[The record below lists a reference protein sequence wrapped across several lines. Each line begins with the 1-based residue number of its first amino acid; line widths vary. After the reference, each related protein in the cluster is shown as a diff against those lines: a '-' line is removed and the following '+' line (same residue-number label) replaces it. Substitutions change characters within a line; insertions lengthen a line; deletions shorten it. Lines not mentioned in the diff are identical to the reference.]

1 MEFELS
7 MKYNKSLF
15 TLFKIWC
22 FTFLISGIVFLIQEI
37 VIIFAS
43 EKTYLPLLFERNTIN
58 SILVISL
65 IVTIALSIITTNQY
79 VINYIKNNNVKTLL
93 IFTKLITYAFCVLF
107 VLATISTVTIA
118 FLNAKNV
125 DSISGKVDKVQK
137 VSSNTDGTTVQ
148 VITVEDSSNNKLR
161 LYPSK
166 KLKNFDVNKND
177 NVKIDYLPSAPLKSK
192 ANGTILG
199 YSSVSK

>member
-1 MEFELS
+1 MQ
-7 MKYNKSLF
+7 YNKSLLKMF
-15 TLFKIWC
+15 KVWCVTLF
-22 FTFLISGIVFLIQEI
+22 ISGVVFLIQEI
-37 VIIFAS
+37 VVMFAS
-43 EKTYLPLLFERNTIN
+43 EKTYLPLLFERKTIT

-65 IVTIALSIITTNQY
+65 IVTTALAIISTNQY
-79 VINYIKNNNVKTLL
+79 VNKYIKNHNVKT
-93 IFTKLITYAFCVLF
+93 ISIVTKLLTYICCVFF
-107 VLATISTVTIA
+107 VLITISTLTIA

-125 DSISGKVDKVQK
+125 DSINGKVDKVQK

-148 VITVEDSSNNKLR
+148 VITVEDSSNNKLK

-166 KLKNFDVNKND
+166 KLENFNVNKND

-199 YSSVSK
+199 YSSQSK

>member
-1 MEFELS
+1 

-79 VINYIKNNNVKTLL
+79 VINYIKNNNVKTVL

-107 VLATISTVTIA
+107 VLATISTITIA
-118 FLNAKNV
+118 FLNAKNI
-125 DSISGKVDKVQK
+125 DSINGKVDKVQK

-148 VITVEDSSNNKLR
+148 VITVEDSANNKFK

-166 KLKNFDVNKND
+166 KIKNFSVNKGD
-177 NVKIDYLPSAPLKSK
+177 KIKIDYLPSAPLKSK
-192 ANGTILG
+192 VNGTILG

>member
-1 MEFELS
+1 MEVLS
-7 MKYNKSLF
+7 IQYNKSL
-15 TLFKIWC
+15 LNIFKIWC
-22 FTFLISGIVFLIQEI
+22 GTFLISGIVFLIQEL
-37 VIIFAS
+37 VIMFAN

-65 IVTIALSIITTNQY
+65 IITIALSFISTNQY
-79 VINYIKNNNVKTLL
+79 INNYIKNNNVKYLL
-93 IFTKLITYAFCVLF
+93 IIAKFITYVCCVLF
-107 VLATISTVTIA
+107 ILTTISTVTIA

-125 DSISGKVDKVQK
+125 DSINGKVNKVQK
-137 VSSNTDGTTVQ
+137 VSSNKNGTTVQ

-161 LYPSK
+161 LYPSNK
-166 KLKNFDVNKND
+166 IKNFSVNKGD
-177 NVKIDYLPSAPLKSK
+177 KIKIDYLPSAPLKSK

>member
-1 MEFELS
+1 

>member
-1 MEFELS
+1 

-199 YSSVSK
+199 FSSVSK

>member
-1 MEFELS
+1 

-107 VLATISTVTIA
+107 VLATMSTVTIA

-137 VSSNTDGTTVQ
+137 VSSNTDGTTVE

>member
-1 MEFELS
+1 
-7 MKYNKSLF
+7 MKYNKSFF

-37 VIIFAS
+37 IIIFAS

-65 IVTIALSIITTNQY
+65 IVTIALSIIMTNQY

>member
-1 MEFELS
+1 

-107 VLATISTVTIA
+107 VLATMSTVTIA

>member
-1 MEFELS
+1 

-107 VLATISTVTIA
+107 VLATMSTVTIA

-137 VSSNTDGTTVQ
+137 S
-148 VITVEDSSNNKLR
+148 
-161 LYPSK
+161 
-166 KLKNFDVNKND
+166 
-177 NVKIDYLPSAPLKSK
+177 
-192 ANGTILG
+192 
-199 YSSVSK
+199 

>member
-1 MEFELS
+1 

-65 IVTIALSIITTNQY
+65 IVTIALSIIMTNQY

>member
-1 MEFELS
+1 

-37 VIIFAS
+37 IIIFAS

-65 IVTIALSIITTNQY
+65 IVTIALSIIMTNQY